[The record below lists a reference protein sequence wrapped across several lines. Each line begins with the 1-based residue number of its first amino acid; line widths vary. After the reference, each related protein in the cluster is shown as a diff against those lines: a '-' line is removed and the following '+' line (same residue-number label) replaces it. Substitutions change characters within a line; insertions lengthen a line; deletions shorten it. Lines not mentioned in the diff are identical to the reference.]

1 MGVFSQLIVQS
12 NRGLIRRCSSAT
24 VLKKTCSAPNRTRTV
39 RPGTN
44 VVMICLTADHRTRL
58 RSGQFGLTIPR
69 PLSITPCEVGLMCI
83 NLTTPA
89 IVNVESRSARAEPL
103 CESCQNPSYCQLTMP
118 VVNSRYSF
126 CEGSEGFLHWSFRSC
141 VRQP

>member
-1 MGVFSQLIVQS
+1 MGAFSQLIVPS
-12 NRGLIRRCSSAT
+12 NRGLIRRCLSAT

-44 VVMICLTADHRTRL
+44 AGMTCLTADHRIRL
-58 RSGQFGLTIPR
+58 RSGQFGPTIPR
-69 PLSITPCEVGLMCI
+69 PLNIPPCEVGLTCVH
-83 NLTTPA
+83 LTSPA
-89 IVNVESRSARAEPL
+89 ILNVESRSARAEPL
-103 CESCQNPSYCQLTMP
+103 CESCQNPSYCQRTMP
-118 VVNSRYSF
+118 VVNSRHLF